1 MKNKKKYTIFGH
13 TGFLGNNIARY
24 LKNNNQNCFLPKK
37 NQFLFSKN
45 LNNVIYCI
53 GKDNV
58 FEDPT
63 NSIEANLKILAK
75 IIKKNKFESFLY
87 ISTTR
92 LYLNSNKTSEEDVIK
107 INPFSK
113 EYFFNCLKLASENFC
128 LSQKNKKIKIARLS
142 NLYGD
147 FFKSQTYLLP
157 TLLRD
162 SVNKKT
168 INISIN
174 KNSKKNYLY
183 VDDAIKIIIKIA
195 TKGKHRLYNV
205 ASDRQYSLNTI
216 AKKIQKM
223 TNCKIKYKNQKI
235 KYNEPI
241 INIKK
246 IKKEFNF
253 KPKNNFLEF
262 LETYF

>member
-13 TGFLGNNIARY
+13 TGFLGKNIVRY

-37 NQFLFSKN
+37 KQFLFSKN
-45 LNNVIYCI
+45 LNNIIYCI
-53 GKDNV
+53 GEDNV
-58 FEDPT
+58 FNNPI
-63 NSIEANLKILAK
+63 NSIEANLKILTQ
-75 IIKKNKFESFLY
+75 IITKNKFESFLY

-92 LYLNSNKTSEEDVIK
+92 LYLNSDKTSEDDIIK

-128 LSQKNKKIKIARLS
+128 LSQNNKKIKIVRLS
-142 NLYGD
+142 NLYGH
-147 FFKSQTYLLP
+147 FFKSQKYLLP

-162 SVNKKT
+162 SVNKKI
-168 INISIN
+168 INLNIN
-174 KNSKKNYLY
+174 KNSKKNYLN

-195 TKGKHRLYNV
+195 TKGKNRLYNV
-205 ASDRQYSLNTI
+205 ASDKQYSLNII
-216 AKKIQKM
+216 AKKIQKI
-223 TNCKIKYKNQKI
+223 TNCKIKYKNQNI

-253 KPKNNFLEF
+253 KPNNNFLEF
-262 LETYF
+262 LETCF